1 MILEKY
7 SGSGNDFL
15 ITHFYQNKEPKKIA
29 KLAIELCNRNL
40 GIGADGLI
48 LLKPHSIYAYEWLF
62 FNSDG
67 SYARM
72 CGNASR
78 CVGHYAFKH
87 KIAKQKHTFLATDLP
102 IKIEVKGFNVL
113 SNLGKFGPISPL
125 NLESSYGN
133 KAYLINTGVP
143 HLVIFTQQL
152 ENLPLDKTK
161 ELEQLRNLYDAN
173 INIVYKES
181 NHKLYVHTYE
191 RGVENITL
199 ACGTGMGA
207 ACVVGHLLFKMDTKI
222 TCIPPSKEKLL
233 FFINDNEIIFE
244 GKVKYIATCII

>member
-15 ITHFYQNKEPKKIA
+15 ITHFYQSTNPKQIA
-29 KLAIELCNRNL
+29 NLAKELCNRNL

-48 LLKPHSIYAYEWLF
+48 ILKPHLTYAYEWLF

-67 SYARM
+67 SYAKM

-87 KIAKQKHTFLATDLP
+87 KLAPRKHTFLATDLL

-113 SNLGKFGPISPL
+113 SNLGKFSPITSL
-125 NLESSYGN
+125 NLKSFYGDM
-133 KAYLINTGVP
+133 AYLIDTGVP

-152 ENLPLDKTK
+152 KNLPLHKTQ
-161 ELEQLRNLYDAN
+161 ELEQLRNLYNAN
-173 INIVYKES
+173 INIVYKEN

-207 ACVVGHLLFKMDTKI
+207 ACVVGHHLFQMDTKI
-222 TCIPPSKEKLL
+222 TCIPPSKEELV
-233 FFINDNEIIFE
+233 FFINNNEISFE